1 MLITSIK
8 SKQTYSPLLLDP
20 KGRRHLLVAQGS
32 GGEAI
37 LRILHSRPHSVL
49 QTEILYACESASNK
63 NLADRLDV
71 SGIAKI
77 SIYQTISELIG
88 DLPTWLSS
96 YTMGLR
102 LYIAGSE
109 SFIWSVSAV
118 AGEFGMSSDEIQ
130 REHCGTLSRRVYC
143 VHCKTINETVKT
155 NIAACRGCGCTLLVR
170 DHFSRRLGA
179 YMGVK
184 VDAEAP
190 GEVPKVE
197 EEMHP

>member
-1 MLITSIK
+1 MLITNIK
-8 SKQTYSPLLLDP
+8 SKQSYSPLLLDL
-20 KGRRHLLVAQGS
+20 KGSRHLLVAQGN

-37 LRILHSRPHSVL
+37 LRVL
-49 QTEILYACESASNK
+49 QSTHDAQRMEILYASESVSNK
-63 NLADRLDV
+63 NLAGRLV
-71 SGIAKI
+71 ESGVAKI
-77 SIYQTISELIG
+77 SIYQAISGLID
-88 DLPTWLSS
+88 DLPSSLSS
-96 YTMGLR
+96 STMGLR
-102 LYIAGSE
+102 LYIVGSE

-143 VHCKTINETVKT
+143 VHCKIINETVKT
-155 NIAACRGCGCTLLVR
+155 NIAACRGCGCQLLVR

-190 GEVPKVE
+190 GEVPKI
-197 EEMHP
+197 EEMYP